1 MFVPV
6 WMIFLTTGLIMAVVA
21 VVWGIRTSQFD
32 NQNRARFIPLS
43 GLDQGEIPAGDPK
56 AHRLE
61 YAALALLVGVGMSA
75 LGAGL
80 FLALR
85 HM

>member
-1 MFVPV
+1 MFVPF
-6 WMIFLTTGLIMAVVA
+6 WLIFLATGLVMAVFA

-32 NQNRARFIPLS
+32 NQDRARFIPLF
-43 GLDQGEIPAGDPK
+43 GLNENELSKEAPR
-56 AHRLE
+56 HRAD
-61 YAALALLVGVGMSA
+61 YVAVMVLVGVGMSA
-75 LGAGL
+75 MGAGL